1 VKQSFTANRAA
12 QPRSCRGDNR
22 KHMTR
27 ILFSATVAIF
37 ALAILASAQARIPS
51 TATKPFVIKTKQE
64 VADIDKALEKQ
75 GGNKNLDVV
84 PAAGVQMRVAIF
96 HDEKREGDQFE
107 VHDSSDD
114 IYYVLEGDATLALG
128 GSLTEAKEISPGEWR
143 SKTAAGTKNV
153 PIRKGDLIVVPRGT
167 VHQRT
172 VTGKGFS
179 MILIK
184 VFAETAKP

>member
-1 VKQSFTANRAA
+1 
-12 QPRSCRGDNR
+12 
-22 KHMTR
+22 MIR
-27 ILFSATVAIF
+27 ILLATTITIF
-37 ALAILASAQARIPS
+37 AFAVIASAQSRGPS
-51 TATKPFVIKTKQE
+51 VSSKPYIVKSKQE
-64 VADIDKALEKQ
+64 INDMYRAMEKES
-75 GGNKNLDVV
+75 GNKNTDIV
-84 PAAGVQMRVAIF
+84 PAAGVQMRVAVF

-143 SKTAAGTKNV
+143 SKAATGTKNV
-153 PIRKGDLIVVPRGT
+153 SIRKGDLIVVPRGT

-184 VFAETAKP
+184 VFAEPVKP